1 VKVVNACHAT
11 AIGEMMNFGEY
22 CRQQITK
29 EGKTITWLANQ
40 IGAHPSLIVKWRTR
54 GSNPKTDY
62 FLRIC
67 IVLATLQGRP
77 INGIIQEAAEAMGIE
92 IKIT

>member
-1 VKVVNACHAT
+1 VNVVNVYHV
-11 AIGEMMNFGEY
+11 IVMGLIMNFGEY

-54 GSNPKTDY
+54 GSNPKVEY
-62 FLRIC
+62 FLKIC
-67 IVLATLQGRP
+67 LVLAILQGRP
-77 INGIIQEAAEAMGIE
+77 INGIIEEAAKSMKID
-92 IKIT
+92 IKLA